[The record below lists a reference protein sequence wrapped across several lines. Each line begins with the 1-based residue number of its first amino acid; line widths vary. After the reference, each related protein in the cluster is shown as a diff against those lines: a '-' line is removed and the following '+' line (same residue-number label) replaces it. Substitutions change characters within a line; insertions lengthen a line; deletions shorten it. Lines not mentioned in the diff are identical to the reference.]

1 MKNNKPVKVDKKEK
15 LLERLKGIQS
25 KIDDLENQRSVKI
38 IKLAK
43 KFNLFDLS
51 DKTIESEFSLIKA
64 KYASVANDDESIDN
78 GKKN

>member
-15 LLERLKGIQS
+15 LIERLKGIQS
-25 KIDDLENQRSVKI
+25 KIDDLENQRSGKI

-51 DKTIESEFSLIKA
+51 DKTIELEFSLIKV
-64 KYASVANDDESIDN
+64 KYASVENNDESVDKS
-78 GKKN
+78 KKN

>member
-15 LLERLKGIQS
+15 LIERLKGIQS
-25 KIDDLENQRSVKI
+25 KIDDLENQRSGKI

-64 KYASVANDDESIDN
+64 KYASVENNDEAVDKS
-78 GKKN
+78 KKN

>member
-1 MKNNKPVKVDKKEK
+1 MKNNKSVKIDKKEK

-25 KIDDLENQRSVKI
+25 KIDDLENQRSGKI

-64 KYASVANDDESIDN
+64 KYASVENNDEAVDKS
-78 GKKN
+78 KKN